1 MIKYFG
7 TMIDETTM
15 RVDVISYS
23 GNRPGGV
30 EVAEEIDG
38 VGQLFVNVETLEQWR
53 VVGAEPCNEEV
64 VPNGG
69 LVGKLATAIEEVV
82 DANPTLTLTDGICA
96 NCIHHD
102 EHIDLVNGEYYPD
115 GCFCHHEEG
124 KLIHKAHDCELEGHG
139 VQECPYKVTAD
150 ES

>member
-30 EVAEEIDG
+30 EVDAELDG

-53 VVGAEPCNEEV
+53 EIGAEPGAVTEDETTED
-64 VPNGG
+64 GG
-69 LVGKLATAIEEVV
+69 EDELAE
-82 DANPTLTLTDGICA
+82 
-96 NCIHHD
+96 
-102 EHIDLVNGEYYPD
+102 
-115 GCFCHHEEG
+115 
-124 KLIHKAHDCELEGHG
+124 
-139 VQECPYKVTAD
+139 
-150 ES
+150 